1 MEGIVIQE
9 VSKAYE
15 IRGQPPLCV
24 LRDLS
29 LSVAPGE
36 FVALAG
42 ESGGGKSTLARLILG
57 IEQPDA
63 GKIWVDGTDI
73 NSLSGAGWRGMRASL
88 QGVFQD
94 AGGAL
99 NPGMSVL
106 SNMTEGLKNL
116 GHLNARK
123 RKEVVLAL
131 MDRLGL
137 EQSALHTPPR
147 SLSGG
152 QQRRV
157 ALIRALA
164 VRPKYLILDEITSG
178 LDLIARDSLV
188 KTLAGYRDAHALGC
202 LLITHDLGAA
212 RRLADR
218 ILFLR
223 DGKIQTTWVK
233 QKEAIS

>member
-63 GKIWVDGTDI
+63 GKIWVDGTE
-73 NSLSGAGWRGMRASL
+73 
-88 QGVFQD
+88 D

-99 NPGMSVL
+99 NPGISVL
-106 SNMTEGLKNL
+106 PNMTEGLKNL